1 MSMITRSLFRASRRS
16 HLQNI
21 GGSTP
26 FHMWMSRR
34 GRYVWGHV
42 CTCPHRKCMG
52 MCLHVY
58 RQGKPV
64 RRCALPLSPFQDSP
78 ALPWMVPPALFSVV
92 PELLSV
98 LAPCPVPI
106 HCLVPPRGQCPF
118 ENLSHFQAT
127 EKCSRSPWV
136 GLWVF
141 VDQSAF

>member
-1 MSMITRSLFRASRRS
+1 MSMITRSPFRASRRS
-16 HLQNI
+16 HLQSI

-26 FHMWMSRR
+26 FRTWMSRQ

-42 CTCPHRKCMG
+42 CTCTHRKG
-52 MCLHVY
+52 VGTCLHVY

-64 RRCALPLSPFQDSP
+64 CMCAAPSRTLPP
-78 ALPWMVPPALFSVV
+78 ALPWMVPPALFSFV

-98 LAPCPVPI
+98 APCPGPF
-106 HCLVPPRGQCPF
+106 HCWVPPRGQCPF